1 MEKGWKER
9 ECRTSDYIIHKG
21 CSVCIKYA
29 VQYEN
34 SETHSAKHSEI
45 MSVLNQQ
52 PHSLSSAILVKNIQT
67 VLKKHRI
74 TFSLKCFVM
83 ILVTPNFDDIR
94 EIAL

>member
-45 MSVLNQQ
+45 MSALNTQ
-52 PHSLSSAILVKNIQT
+52 PQISNDTSVISFLSQEYTNSIEKAPYYFQ
-67 VLKKHRI
+67 
-74 TFSLKCFVM
+74 FEMSC
-83 ILVTPNFDDIR
+83 DDSCYS
-94 EIAL
+94 